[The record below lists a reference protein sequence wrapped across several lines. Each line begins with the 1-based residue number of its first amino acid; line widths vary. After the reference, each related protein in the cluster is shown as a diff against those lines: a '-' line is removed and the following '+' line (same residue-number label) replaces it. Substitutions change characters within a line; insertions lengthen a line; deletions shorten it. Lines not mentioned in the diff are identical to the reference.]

1 MITRSITVSK
11 NPAIERLGAA
21 RFVDCANRY
30 SSSVLLMDGNYKINA
45 KSLLGVIAMELGGG
59 KTISLVADG
68 ADELES
74 LDALCALL

>member
-1 MITRSITVSK
+1 MITRNITVSK
-11 NPAIERLGAA
+11 HAAIERLGAA
-21 RFVDCANRY
+21 RFVDCANRF
-30 SSSVLLMDGNYKINA
+30 SSSVLLVDGNYKVNA

-74 LDALCALL
+74 LNALCALL